1 MNTYYVSPGRN
12 CKKKKKVLLDLA
24 LEEKSSWSNI
34 TDISQ
39 SALQADWY
47 PDSKS
52 GFSKLCVSTSH
63 SHHPETMS
71 ACMWLKQP
79 YQKGCAVCSRAHPR
93 KKLFAHEDT
102 NCKSQFPD
110 FYISWEPNTWFGA
123 LLINI
128 FDWPMKFL
136 RKTSVIQNHLILEP
150 YQTNTRKS
158 VWVCVRVVCVCV
170 RVADTLNWN
179 FQPNNLYNWW
189 KHFILCLYSEK
200 ISLWF
205 ILYWAC

>member
-1 MNTYYVSPGRN
+1 M
-12 CKKKKKVLLDLA
+12 DLA

-52 GFSKLCVSTSH
+52 GFSKRCVSTSH
-63 SHHPETMS
+63 SHHAETMS

-102 NCKSQFPD
+102 NCKSQFSD

-128 FDWPMKFL
+128 FDWQMKFL

-150 YQTNTRKS
+150 YQTNRRKS
-158 VWVCVRVVCVCV
+158 VWVCMRVVCLCVYICVCV

-179 FQPNNLYNWW
+179 FQPNTLYNWW